1 MAKTKEQKKKN
12 FEELKENSKKEKI
25 VIFVDFTGLKVT
37 DMFELR
43 KKLKK
48 IDGQLKVAKKTLIQL
63 AFEESGLKADIKKI
77 SGEIAVVFGYK
88 DEMAPTKLVYE
99 FSKTNPNLKILGG
112 FFENKYK
119 EAEDFIAL
127 AQIPSKEILLSR
139 LVGSMSS
146 PATNFVRAL
155 QYNIKGLVFALKAIK
170 ESK

>member
-12 FEELKENSKKEKI
+12 FEELKKSIKKEKI

-77 SGEIAVVFGYK
+77 PGEIAVVFGYK
-88 DEMAPTKLVYE
+88 DEIAPTKLVYDI
-99 FSKTNPNLKILGG
+99 SKTNSNLKILGG
-112 FFENKYK
+112 FFENEYK
-119 EAEDFIAL
+119 DAEDFIAL

-146 PATNFVRAL
+146 PVTGFVRAL
-155 QYNIKGLVFALKAIK
+155 QYNIKGLVFALEAIK